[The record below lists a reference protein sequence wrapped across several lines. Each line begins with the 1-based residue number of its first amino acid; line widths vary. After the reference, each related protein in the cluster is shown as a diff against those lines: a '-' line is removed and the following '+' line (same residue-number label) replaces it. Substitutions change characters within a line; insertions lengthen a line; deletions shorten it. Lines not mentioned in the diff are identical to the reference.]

1 MRDGF
6 ILHEKTMAQVALL
19 SDEQAGELLKAMI
32 AHYQGVELEVS
43 QIVGIIMVDARE
55 RMDSDKAAYEEL
67 AEKRTE
73 AGRRGAAKRWQT
85 DSKNMANDGKAIAS
99 HSKRMAN
106 DSKHMANDGESV
118 SVSVSVNN
126 KNNNRRFTPPT
137 VEEVRQYCLERNN
150 GIDAESFVAFYESK
164 GWKVGSTPMKNWKS
178 AVITWEKRQK
188 EKPAG
193 TRFSNFPARQDQAH
207 KDLVAKV
214 IAMQGG

>member
-19 SDEQAGELLKAMI
+19 SDEQAGELLRAMI

-85 DSKNMANDGKAIAS
+85 DGKNMANDGKAIAS

-137 VEEVRQYCLERNN
+137 VEEVKQYCIERNN

-193 TRFSNFPARQDQAH
+193 TRFSNFPARQDQGH

>member
-19 SDEQAGELLKAMI
+19 SDEQAGELLRAMI

-67 AEKRTE
+67 TEKRTE

-85 DSKNMANDGKAIAS
+85 DGKSMANDGKAIAS
-99 HSKRMAN
+99 HNKRMAN

-188 EKPAG
+188 PAG
-193 TRFSNFPARQDQAH
+193 TRFSNFPARQDQEH

-214 IAMQGG
+214 IAIQGG